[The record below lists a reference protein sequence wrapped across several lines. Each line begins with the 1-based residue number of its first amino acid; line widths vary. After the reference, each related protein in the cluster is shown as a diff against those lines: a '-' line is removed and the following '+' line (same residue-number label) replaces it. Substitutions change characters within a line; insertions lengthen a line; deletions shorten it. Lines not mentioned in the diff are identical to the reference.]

1 MIKTPKRYQVD
12 IQILGAAKT
21 VTGSKYYLQ
30 VGDICLLIDCG
41 VFQGLKT
48 LREENW
54 DDLPIDVTALDMVLL
69 THGHLDHVGYLPR
82 LFEQGFRGKILGTA
96 PTLAIAKI
104 ILEDSAKIHEEDAKR
119 ANEEG
124 YSKHHPAKPYY
135 TLKTAQQ
142 CMTLFS
148 PVQDQEW
155 IQFQEYLSIRFNA
168 VGHILGACFIEI
180 DINGKRFVFSGDV
193 GRPDDY
199 LLNPPLKPQWADVLF
214 VESTYGDR
222 LHDGVDITQTL
233 QQYIHEIVH
242 KRGALIIP
250 SFAVERLQTLMYI
263 LWKGYVEKHLP
274 YVPIYVD
281 SPMGANVLA
290 LFERFKKW
298 HTLTSKEYK
307 AMCNHIHIVTSF
319 KETWEV
325 IDKPNPKIV
334 IAGSGMVTGGR
345 VLTYIKQY
353 VDNPDTHIL
362 LVGYQAQGTRGR
374 QLQEGVHE
382 LKIYGKYFPVKAKVH
397 TLEGLSAHADQHELL
412 DWLADIKNIPEQVFL
427 THGEAASC
435 DAFRVKLQYEKKWH
449 ITIPNQGQHF
459 SFYA

>member
-1 MIKTPKRYQVD
+1 MEKTHHSYQVD

-21 VTGSKYYLQ
+21 VTGSKYYLE
-30 VGDICLLIDCG
+30 VGDSRILIDCG
-41 VFQGLKT
+41 VFQGLKS

-54 DDLPIDVTALDMVLL
+54 DDLAIDVPSLDMVLL

-82 LFEQGFRGKILGTA
+82 LFAQGFRGKILATA

-104 ILEDSAKIHEEDAKR
+104 ILEDSAKIHEEDAIR

-124 YSKHHPAKPYY
+124 YTRHQPAKPYY
-135 TLKTAQQ
+135 TVKTAQQ
-142 CMTLFS
+142 CMALFS

-155 IQFQEYLSIRFNA
+155 IQLQTYLSVRFNP
-168 VGHILGACFIEI
+168 VGHILGACFIEL

-193 GRPDDY
+193 GRPKDY
-199 LLNPPLKPQWADVLF
+199 LLNPPLKPRWADVLF
-214 VESTYGDR
+214 LESTYGDR
-222 LHDGVDITQTL
+222 LHDRVDIPQIL
-233 QQYIHEIVH
+233 QNYLQKIIH

-263 LWKGYVEKHLP
+263 LWKGYIDRQLP

-281 SPMGANVLA
+281 SPMGTNVLA

-298 HTLTSKEYK
+298 HKLTSKEYQ
-307 AMCNHIHIVTSF
+307 AMCNHIHMVTSY

-345 VLTYIKQY
+345 VLTYLKQY
-353 VDNPDTHIL
+353 IDHPDTHVL

-374 QLQEGVHE
+374 QLQDGVHE
-382 LKIYGKYFPVKAKVH
+382 LKIHGKYFPVKAVVH
-397 TLEGLSAHADQHELL
+397 TLDGLSAHADQHELL
-412 DWLADIKNIPEQVFL
+412 DWLADIRNIPEQVFL

-435 DAFRVKLQYEKKWH
+435 DAFRVKLEHLKKWPV
-449 ITIPNQGQHF
+449 TVPNPYQQF